1 MIRII
6 KTYMDESTWGI
17 EHDNCMSKHFMNN
30 FEKGRRGRC
39 PHRPETHGRND
50 LEETKTSKC

>member
-30 FEKGRRGRC
+30 FE
-39 PHRPETHGRND
+39 
-50 LEETKTSKC
+50 